1 MRSVGRRAALLGLA
15 SASLGSLVQFA
26 LPAHGGAR
34 IRRIGSTLMNSTTR
48 IAKEIVDARCGALF
62 HLSELKDR
70 GGAIRLAELGHW
82 RALLS
87 QTRLHPLKDVERAF
101 VTSRTVADTSNCALV
116 IDLKV
121 SDPKLIEEE
130 LRRIGEPLRSPED
143 GVVVAALLDG
153 VSYAVGLV
161 GPRTIAA
168 VPLEK
173 LDELARFKGAAS
185 LPAATDGEAVAI
197 FADDPAVSLAAL
209 CPFPSTLSALEIDL
223 AFGDA
228 GATIDLVAT
237 STSNEQAVEDAKV
250 LGATITKMLEVDLLI
265 FEVHL
270 LGPIKSIANGN
281 KVEMF
286 ASLGR
291 AELDLLLALGSL

>member
-15 SASLGSLVQFA
+15 TVGLGSLVQYA

-48 IAKEIVDARCGALF
+48 VAKEIVDARCGALF
-62 HLSELKDR
+62 HVGELRDR

-82 RALLS
+82 RSLLGR
-87 QTRLHPLKDVERAF
+87 TRLHPLKDVERAF
-101 VTSRTVADTSNCALV
+101 VTSRTVADTSNCALLLDV
-116 IDLKV
+116 RT
-121 SDPKLIEEE
+121 SDPAVLDDE
-130 LRRIGEPLRSPED
+130 LLRIGERIPTEGDR
-143 GVVVAALLDG
+143 VVVAVELDG
-153 VSYAVGLV
+153 VAYAVGRV
-161 GPRTIAA
+161 GPSTIAA
-168 VPLEK
+168 VPVEK
-173 LDELARFKGAAS
+173 VSELARFKGEAS
-185 LPAATDGEAVAI
+185 LPEATDGEAVGI
-197 FADDPAVSLAAL
+197 FADDPSVSLAAL

-237 STSNEQAVEDAKV
+237 STSNEQAIEDAKV
-250 LGATITKMLEVDLLI
+250 LGATITKMLEVDLFL

-270 LGPIKSIANGN
+270 LGPIKSVANGN

-291 AELDLLLALGSL
+291 AELDLLLAIGSL

>member
-1 MRSVGRRAALLGLA
+1 
-15 SASLGSLVQFA
+15 
-26 LPAHGGAR
+26 
-34 IRRIGSTLMNSTTR
+34 MNSTTR

-62 HLSELKDR
+62 HLGELRDR

-82 RALLS
+82 RSLLS
-87 QTRLHPLKDVERAF
+87 RSRIHPLKDVDRVF
-101 VTSRTVADTSNCALV
+101 VTSRTVADTSNCALL
-116 IDLKV
+116 IDLRIT
-121 SDPKLIEEE
+121 DPKVIEEE
-130 LRRIGEPLRSPED
+130 LRHMGEPIRTDED
-143 GVVVAALLDG
+143 GVVVGADLDG
-153 VSYAVGLV
+153 VAYAIGRV

-168 VPLEK
+168 VPAEK
-173 LDELARFKGAAS
+173 LAELARFKREAS
-185 LPAATDGEAVAI
+185 LPEATDGEAVGI

-209 CPFPSTLSALEIDL
+209 CSFPSTLSALEVDL

-237 STSNEQAVEDAKV
+237 STSNEQAVEDARV
-250 LGATITKMLEVDLLI
+250 LGATVTKMLEVDLLL

-270 LGPIKSIANGN
+270 LGPIKSVANGN